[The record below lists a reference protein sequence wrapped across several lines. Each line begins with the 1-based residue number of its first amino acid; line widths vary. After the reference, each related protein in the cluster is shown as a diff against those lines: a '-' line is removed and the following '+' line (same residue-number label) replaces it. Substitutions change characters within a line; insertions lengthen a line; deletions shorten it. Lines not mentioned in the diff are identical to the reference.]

1 MKTFFFC
8 IPMPDIVSTNIK
20 VSKRMFAMKLELIFK
35 RGCWVFK
42 QSQSIQ
48 YILVLLQLSAWE
60 GSFRQIY

>member
-1 MKTFFFC
+1 
-8 IPMPDIVSTNIK
+8 MPDIDSTNMK
-20 VSKRMFAMKLELIFK
+20 VTKRMFAMKLELIFK
-35 RGCWVFK
+35 RGCWAFK